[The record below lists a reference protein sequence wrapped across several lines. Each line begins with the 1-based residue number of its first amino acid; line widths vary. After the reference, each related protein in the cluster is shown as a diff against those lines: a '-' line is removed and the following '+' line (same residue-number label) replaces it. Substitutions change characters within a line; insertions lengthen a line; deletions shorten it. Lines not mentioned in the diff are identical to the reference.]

1 MVHPVIID
9 TDPGV
14 DDIVAILL
22 ALASPEIQIVAFVLT
37 FGNTDRDSCYLNI
50 FKAYQAVARHLELYP
65 DDSTRFPNFRP
76 EVPPLLVR
84 GAEGPLGGD
93 YHTAQY
99 FHGRD
104 GLGNISERHPELGVD
119 SAAFNQHHGYFNTK
133 QDTLEGLVDLI
144 RSYPSRSLTYIVLG
158 PMTSLAHSMKKNH
171 ETILDHVGRFVCM
184 GGAVDVPGNTSP
196 SAEFNFFADPF
207 AVKELIL
214 DDSRTGLPL
223 DRFILLPLD
232 ITTPHELPFAKAYK
246 KYVDPEFDNTKNP
259 SQPVGKSPITHF
271 TSSFLERTRELMI
284 EYGLK
289 DAMELHDIVA
299 VWCAICNPP
308 VQGEVPEGTCGLSG
322 AWTAR
327 KRVFDIERRGELTRG
342 MLVVDRRNDASAYAP
357 GTNRAQI
364 QKELTK
370 LHSPDELWES
380 TAVPSLV
387 EVETAPDGKQNTRGV
402 WCVQRTPG
410 PTELLELILK
420 RIWGVSM

>member
-1 MVHPVIID
+1 MPHPVIID

-22 ALASPEIQIVAFVLT
+22 ALTSPEIQIVAFVLT

-50 FKAYQAVARHLELYP
+50 FKAYQAIARHLEIHP
-65 DDSTRFPNFRP
+65 EDQSRFPNFKP

-84 GAEGPLGGD
+84 GAKGPLGGE

-104 GLGNISERHPELGVD
+104 GLGNISERHPELSVD
-119 SAAFNQHHGYFNTK
+119 AVTFNHQQACFSTG
-133 QDTLEGLVDLI
+133 QDTVESLLDLI
-144 RSYPSRSLTYIVLG
+144 RSYPSQSLTYIVLG
-158 PMTSLAHSMKKNH
+158 PMTSLAQMMKDNSA
-171 ETILDHVGRFVCM
+171 TIIDRVGRFVCM

-214 DDSRTGLPL
+214 DDTRTGLPL

-232 ITTPHELPFAKAYK
+232 ITTPHELPFARVYK
-246 KYVDPEFDNTKNP
+246 KFVDPEFENSSTP
-259 SQPVGKSPITHF
+259 SKPDGKSPITHF

-284 EYGLK
+284 EFGLK

-308 VQGEVPEGTCGLSG
+308 IQGKVPEGSCGLNED
-322 AWTAR
+322 WVAR
-327 KRVFDIERRGELTRG
+327 KRVFDIERHGELTRG
-342 MLVVDRRNDASAYAP
+342 MLVVDRRNDASAYSP
-357 GTNRAQI
+357 GTNRAQV
-364 QKELTK
+364 QKESGN
-370 LHSPDELWES
+370 LHVSDQLWES
-380 TAVPSLV
+380 TAVPALV
-387 EVETAPDGKQNTRGV
+387 EVEAKPILNQHPRGV
-402 WCVQRTPG
+402 WCVTHTPG
-410 PTELLELILK
+410 PQRLLELILK